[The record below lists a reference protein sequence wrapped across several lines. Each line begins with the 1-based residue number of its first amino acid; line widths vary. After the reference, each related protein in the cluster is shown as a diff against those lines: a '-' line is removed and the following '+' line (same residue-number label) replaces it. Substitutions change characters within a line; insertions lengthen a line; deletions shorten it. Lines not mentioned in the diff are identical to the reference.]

1 VRPTIHRCFSYV
13 AMHHSLIL
21 FCDYCLIARSAQYP
35 LPEVVAAFI
44 NGSKLLLRAGCC
56 FEVTWI
62 ASEPEREQIRE
73 YWLSLS
79 SDELQ
84 TQQQPMVTPS
94 GCSSDTSST

>member
-1 VRPTIHRCFSYV
+1 MSTETPILRFPTVCPRCSQE
-13 AMHHSLIL
+13 SL
-21 FCDYCLIARSAQYP
+21 SALP
-35 LPEVVAAFI
+35 LSEVVTALI
-44 NGSKLLLRAGCC
+44 NGSKLRLRAGCC

-62 ASEPEREQIRE
+62 ATEPEREQIRE

-79 SDELQ
+79 SDALQ

>member
-1 VRPTIHRCFSYV
+1 MSTETPILRFPTVCPRCSKE
-13 AMHHSLIL
+13 SL
-21 FCDYCLIARSAQYP
+21 SAVP
-35 LPEVVAAFI
+35 LPEVVAALI
-44 NGSKLLLRAGCC
+44 NGSKLRLRAGCC